1 MTRPTS
7 RLALLAAALLAL
19 GACDQPPRPLAA
31 DTAEDPATDLSAGGA
46 RQAIEAANQATS
58 EAIARGD
65 AQAVMGHYA
74 EDAMILPAGAAAVSG
89 HAAIRGYFER
99 AIAAGVNGLTLDIVS
114 VETSGELAVET
125 GTYEARDAAGGRID
139 AGKYVVTWRRS
150 GEQWLAYRDIS
161 TTSLPLSAPQA
172 AALPAACS
180 SEGTGAAPPAES

>member
-1 MTRPTS
+1 MRMTRPAP
-7 RLALLAAALLAL
+7 RLALLAAALAL

-31 DTAEDPATDLSAGGA
+31 DPAAAGA

-65 AQAVMGHYA
+65 AQAVMVHYA

-99 AIAAGVNGLTLDIVS
+99 AIAAGVRGLTLDIVS
-114 VETSGELAVET
+114 VEASGDLAVET
-125 GTYEARDAAGGRID
+125 GTYEARDADGRRID

-150 GEQWLAYRDIS
+150 GSEWRAYRDIS
-161 TTSLPLSAPQA
+161 TTSLPLRAPEP
-172 AALPAACS
+172 AALPAACTRD
-180 SEGTGAAPPAES
+180 GTGATPPAES